1 VRRFVLKKLAGAALL
16 LFALATAVFVLV
28 RLLPGGPFDHE
39 RAVPPAVEA
48 ALRAKYRLD
57 APLLV
62 QYRDWMLDLVTR
74 GDLGPAFKYPH
85 RTVNEIIGASL
96 PVSLHIGLLALLLA
110 IAIGLPAGILGAVRR
125 GRPADALITAATTL
139 GISVPRLVLGPLL
152 VLVFSLELGLL
163 PVARWGTWRH
173 VVLPVLCAAVPV
185 GAQIARI
192 ARAGMVE
199 ALEADF
205 IRAAR
210 AKGLSEGGVL
220 RRHALRV
227 ALAPVVS
234 FLGPA
239 ASGLLVGS
247 VVVERIFDV
256 PGMGRYFVEAAL
268 NRDYNLVTGVALV
281 YAALLVLLDTLADIA
296 RALLDPRVSLE

>member
-1 VRRFVLKKLAGAALL
+1 VIRFILKKLAGAASF
-16 LFALATAVFVLV
+16 LFVLATAVFVLV

-39 RAVPPAVEA
+39 RAAPPAVEA

-57 APLLV
+57 APLFV
-62 QYRDWMLDLVTR
+62 QYRDWMVDLVTR
-74 GDLGPAFKYPH
+74 GDLGPAFRYPH
-85 RTVNEIIGASL
+85 RTVNEIIGVSL
-96 PVSLHIGLLALLLA
+96 PVSLQIGFLALLVALA
-110 IAIGLPAGILGAVRR
+110 VGLPAGVAGAIRR
-125 GRPADALITAATTL
+125 GRPADTLITAATTL
-139 GISVPRLVLGPLL
+139 GISVPRLVLGPLF

-173 VVLPVLCAAVPV
+173 AVLPVVCAALPV
-185 GAQIARI
+185 AAQIARL
-192 ARAGMVE
+192 ARTGMLE
-199 ALEADF
+199 ALGADF

-210 AKGLSEGGVL
+210 AKGLDEGQVV

-227 ALAPVVS
+227 ALGPVVS

-247 VVVERIFDV
+247 VVVERVFDV

-281 YAALLVLLDTLADIA
+281 YAALLVSFDTLADIA
-296 RALLDPRVSLE
+296 RALLDPRVTLE

>member
-1 VRRFVLKKLAGAALL
+1 VIRFVLKKVAGAILL
-16 LFALATAVFVLV
+16 LFVLSTSVFVLV

-39 RAVPPAVEA
+39 RAAPPAVEA

-62 QYRDWMLDLVTR
+62 QYKDWMVDLVTR
-74 GDLGPAFKYPH
+74 ADLGPAFKYPH

-96 PVSLHIGLLALLLA
+96 PVSLQIGFLALALA
-110 IAIGLPAGILGAVRR
+110 LAIGLPAGVVGAVRR
-125 GRPADALITAATTL
+125 GRPTDTLVTAATTL
-139 GISVPRLVLGPLL
+139 GVSVPRLVLGPLL
-152 VLVFSLELGLL
+152 VLVFSLELDLL

-173 VVLPVLCAAVPV
+173 AVLPVLCAALPV
-185 GAQIARI
+185 GAQIARLM
-192 ARAGMVE
+192 RTGMIE
-199 ALEADF
+199 ALEAEF

-210 AKGLSEGGVL
+210 AKGLDERQVVH
-220 RRHALRV
+220 RHALRV

-281 YAALLVLLDTLADIA
+281 YAALLVSFDTLADIA